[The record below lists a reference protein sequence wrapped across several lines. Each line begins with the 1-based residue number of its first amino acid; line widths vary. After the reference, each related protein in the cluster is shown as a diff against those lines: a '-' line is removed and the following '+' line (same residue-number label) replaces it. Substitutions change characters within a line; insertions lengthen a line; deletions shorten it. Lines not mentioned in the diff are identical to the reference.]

1 MVRNLM
7 CIIGKSGCIVYERNT
22 KPNLKKLEDLKQRMI
37 FLGYERGTKAYMAY
51 DPITKQV
58 TITRNVVFDEG
69 TQLSWCIEDVT
80 EANDV
85 HNSSGSGDSIM

>member
-51 DPITKQV
+51 DPITN
-58 TITRNVVFDEG
+58 R
-69 TQLSWCIEDVT
+69 
-80 EANDV
+80 
-85 HNSSGSGDSIM
+85 